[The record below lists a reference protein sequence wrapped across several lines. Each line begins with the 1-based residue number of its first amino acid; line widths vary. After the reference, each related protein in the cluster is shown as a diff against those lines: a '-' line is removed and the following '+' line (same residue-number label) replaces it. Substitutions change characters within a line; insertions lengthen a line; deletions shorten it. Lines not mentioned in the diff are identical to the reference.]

1 MIWVSSLDYFSTEA
15 LTISASVSMIL
26 IKIWYL
32 LKSTLNYLQL
42 KTNKPCLRDMNYMI
56 DNAILWVVLLD
67 LAESWRAPLKLV
79 LVKTKNKH

>member
-42 KTNKPCLRDMNYMI
+42 KNKQTLFKRHELHDWQCYLMSGFIRFSR
-56 DNAILWVVLLD
+56 
-67 LAESWRAPLKLV
+67 ELKG
-79 LVKTKNKH
+79 TIEACASEN